1 MAVAGRAGPDRRRS
15 DRPADR
21 PKSRLP
27 CLTNAPPPA
36 TRDSLPGDTA
46 LQRRLEAAFARN
58 ARAYGF
64 AEIATPTFE
73 RADLFSARSGPEIKS
88 SLLTFHCDHEEYAL
102 RPEMTA
108 PVCRLVASGALGDR
122 PRPYKL
128 FYVAPCFRYCR
139 PHSGGTREFTQAGI
153 ELLGDASPAG
163 DAEVIAA
170 ASRFLREI
178 GIGRLSLK
186 IGTAGIFRAILPE
199 ELTPDERAAVIGH
212 LDRLAAI
219 GERCSAISVSGDP
232 LAAEQSRSDR
242 RDLAS
247 LQTRI
252 GYTGEFAINDRPSP
266 EPEAMAGRLPA
277 EAAATYRHLWNVE
290 GYLPDE
296 TAEILLRASA
306 IRGSLEEV
314 SALAADALAGS
325 QAGQA
330 LDDLMSV
337 CQLLGHY
344 GIEGFDVALGIGR
357 GLTFYTGTVFEISSG
372 AAKLCGGGRYDRLV
386 ELFGGEPT
394 PATGCAVRFDR
405 LRGLVRNQTDS
416 GPVGGIVLKAVSRA
430 DQKDAVRLAEQLRD
444 RGIPV
449 GCSGMPEAS
458 VTGGKVRLPG
468 GTVVRAEASAML
480 EALPGDLPA
489 QGGTR
494 EIE

>member
-1 MAVAGRAGPDRRRS
+1 M
-15 DRPADR
+15 
-21 PKSRLP
+21 LE
-27 CLTNAPPPA
+27 NAPPPA
-36 TRDSLPGDTA
+36 TRDSLPADAA
-46 LQRRLEAAFARN
+46 LQRRLEAAFVKN

-64 AEIATPTFE
+64 TEIATPMFE

-178 GIGRLSLK
+178 GIEKLSLK
-186 IGTAGIFRAILPE
+186 IGTAGIFRALLPE

-219 GERCSAISVSGDP
+219 RERCSAISAAGDP

-252 GYTGEFAINDRPSP
+252 GYTGGYAITDRPSP
-266 EPEAMAGRLPA
+266 EPEEMARRLPD
-277 EAAATYRHLWNVE
+277 EAASTYRHLWNVE
-290 GYLPDE
+290 GYLSDE
-296 TAEILLRASA
+296 TAELLLRAGA
-306 IRGSLEEV
+306 IRGSLDDV
-314 SALAADALAGS
+314 SALAADALSGS

-330 LDDLMSV
+330 LEDLMSV

-405 LRGLVRNQTDS
+405 LRNLVRNQTDPIS
-416 GPVGGIVLKAVSRA
+416 PRGIVLKALSNSDRKV
-430 DQKDAVRLAEQLRD
+430 AVRLAEELRD
-444 RGIPV
+444 RGISV

-458 VTGGKVRLPG
+458 VNEGRVRLPD
-468 GTVVRAEASAML
+468 GTVVIAEASAVL
-480 EALPGDLPA
+480 EALSGDLPRLDGA
-489 QGGTR
+489 R
-494 EIE
+494 EFA